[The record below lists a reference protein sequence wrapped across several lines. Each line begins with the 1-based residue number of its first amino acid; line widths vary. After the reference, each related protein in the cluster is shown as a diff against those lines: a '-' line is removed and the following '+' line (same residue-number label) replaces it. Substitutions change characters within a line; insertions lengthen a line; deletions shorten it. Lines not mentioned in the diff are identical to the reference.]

1 VFKRKIYRIL
11 LIILLWFLRLLAIG
25 FIVFQSAS
33 IQTWLTEHVITFM
46 ANRYEIKIEI
56 ESVEV
61 KLPNHLVLNE
71 LYIPDQTGDTLV
83 YSKEILV
90 KISAV
95 KLRDKRIYIS
105 EVLLDEPKICVE
117 SDSAGVFNFQFL
129 LDKFASDK
137 EKEPSGEGFDIF
149 CESFLIQNACLKM
162 QNNPF
167 TETPESLNT
176 DDLLV
181 DGFTLRINDFQM
193 YDGSIALEMNEF
205 AFMEKS
211 GMELQKMSGYFEIS
225 DSLYHVSNLFLK
237 TGNSMI
243 HAPVMQLAVL
253 DTSMNNI
260 WEDLQFDIQI
270 DSSMLGIK
278 DAVFFAPDL
287 KGLDNK
293 VHMRAE
299 LSGTL
304 ADIKLKDFIF
314 TYGRDTRIAADISIN
329 GLPELEEAFIFGEI
343 KELTSS
349 VRDAQS
355 IYIPPFDEKKT
366 LQLPENVQ
374 KLGTVKFQGDLV
386 GMFNDIVA
394 NGKFTTDYG
403 SITTDLAVVSDIPNK
418 RYNFNGD
425 ISVNALQ
432 IGEILDKTEMLGEL
446 DMSANLNGSF
456 DSLGQY
462 DIAMGSKVSRM
473 DFNQYSY
480 SEINLA
486 GRLTNKS
493 FNGEIMI
500 DDPNIKLEF
509 MGGYLI
515 KNNIPKLDFRADLLV
530 NLDELNFDTTD
541 TEAGLLLIADMQG
554 RNLNDALGE
563 LQLSNIYYR
572 KEQDTARINTLVIN
586 SLNILDEQ
594 VLQIESEYFDISTS
608 GSYDSGDLLSAL
620 STMVYQYF
628 PVLSD
633 DEEKPEDWMAS
644 NPGVLKIDAKFFNL
658 DELTAFFLPQ
668 LSIPHEISLSANL
681 NANKDI
687 YDLEIYSPEIQ
698 FDTITSKNLLVSLSA
713 DKEILFLDINADY
726 LNFKGSDIFNN
737 LSIETASQKDSV
749 FIALSWDNLDDSI
762 RYAGNLSTSVL
773 FEKSLNDNIALVTQL
788 YPSDFILN
796 NQEWKL
802 DEARIRIDTTEIN
815 LGAIQFYNE
824 KQMIKFVG
832 DISNDPAKD
841 LRYYIQN
848 FDVSLLNRFL
858 EQSGYKIHG
867 IFNSN
872 GRLADAYNN
881 INFRSFIDLQKLY
894 INEEEFGMLQI
905 NATWDYLSN
914 ALKIDGNSKYLD
926 FRGGVN
932 PTNDSINVTVNI
944 NNFGLAVL
952 EPYMIDAGLLDIKG
966 SIDGSIDVTGK
977 LSDPDIIGVLDFNRA
992 GLTYDMLMA
1001 RFNLNDTV
1009 FVYTDS
1015 LVFQNFLISDE
1026 AGGKGVIKGKLT
1038 HNKFQNIKYDFDIDM
1053 INYHIM
1059 NTTEVDN
1066 SQYYGSAFATA
1077 TANIS
1082 GGTEDIVINIPE
1094 ALTEKN
1100 TVFVLPMSDNYEAD
1114 DEPWISFISDS
1125 ATSENI
1131 EDLIPE
1137 TPFDVTFLMNLSVTP
1152 DAEARIVFDPKVGD
1166 MIRANAL
1173 GDLSI
1178 EVYPDGDFSM
1188 KGELEIKS
1196 GDYLFTLQN
1205 IINKRFVIQDG
1216 GMISWDGDPL
1226 DGKLDLEAAYKLKAP
1241 LYDIM
1246 IGIDT
1251 SDVYKRRTDVLCIMK
1266 MSGSLMNPDIKFSI
1280 EVPNADEKAKTRVAS
1295 LSDDEINKQ
1304 VLTLLVLNRFYTPDD
1319 MQMAGDSRGSNLAGV
1334 TSFELLSNQLS
1345 NWLSQISDDF
1355 DIGVNYRPGDEI
1367 TTQELEVALSTQILN
1382 DRVLING
1389 NVGVGEHENTSSDIV
1404 GDVEVQV
1411 KINKSGNLRVKGF
1424 TRANAQSQLEFD
1436 YGPYTQGVGIFYTES
1451 FNTIRGLLKRYFS
1464 FAKKPEET
1472 ETKKLEETEIKTP

>member
-1 VFKRKIYRIL
+1 
-11 LIILLWFLRLLAIG
+11 
-25 FIVFQSAS
+25 
-33 IQTWLTEHVITFM
+33 M

-61 KLPNHLVLNE
+61 KLPNRLLLNE
-71 LYIPDQTGDTLV
+71 LYIPDQAGDTLL
-83 YSKEILV
+83 YSKEIV
-90 KISAV
+90 TKISGV
-95 KLRDKRIYIS
+95 KLRDKRLYVS

-117 SDSAGVFNFQFL
+117 SDSSDVYNFQFL

-137 EKEPSGEGFDIF
+137 EKAPSEESWDVF

-167 TETPESLNT
+167 KESPESFNT
-176 DDLLV
+176 NDIFV
-181 DGFTLRINDFQM
+181 EGFTLRVRDFQM
-193 YDGSIALEMNEF
+193 SDGNIALEISEF

-211 GMELQKMSGYFEIS
+211 GMQLQKMNGYFEIS
-225 DSLYHVSNLFLK
+225 DSLYQVSNLFLK

-253 DTSMNNI
+253 DTSMNNL
-260 WEDLQFDIQI
+260 WKDLQFDIQI
-270 DSSMLGIK
+270 DSSMLGIE
-278 DAVFFAPDL
+278 DAVYFAPEL
-287 KGLDNK
+287 KGLDQK
-293 VHMRAE
+293 VHMRAD
-299 LSGTL
+299 LSGKL
-304 ADIKLKDFIF
+304 SNIKLKEFIL
-314 TYGRDTRIAADISIN
+314 TYGQDTRISADLSVD
-329 GLPELEEAFIFGEI
+329 GLPELEQAFIFGQVN
-343 KELTSS
+343 ELTTS

-355 IYIPPFDEKKT
+355 IYIPPFNEKKT
-366 LQLPENVQ
+366 LQLPENIQ
-374 KLGTVKFQGDLV
+374 QLGTVKFQGDLV

-394 NGKFTTDYG
+394 NGDFTTDYG
-403 SITTDLAVVSDIPNK
+403 NINTDLAVVSDIPNK
-418 RYNFNGD
+418 HYKFNGD
-425 ISVNALQ
+425 LSINELQ
-432 IGEILDKTEMLGEL
+432 VGRVLDKTDMLGL
-446 DMSANLNGSF
+446 LSMSANVNGSI

-462 DIAMGSKVSRM
+462 DIAMGSEISRA

-500 DDPNIKLEF
+500 DDPNVKMEF

-515 KNNIPKLDFRADLLV
+515 KNGIPKLDFRADLLA

-554 RNLNDALGE
+554 SNLNNALGE

-572 KEQDTARINTLVIN
+572 KEQDTAKINTLVIN

-628 PVLSD
+628 PILSN
-633 DEEKPEDWMAS
+633 DEEKPNDWMAS
-644 NPGVLKIDAKFFNL
+644 NPGWMKVEANFFNL
-658 DELTAFFLPQ
+658 DELSEFFIPQ
-668 LSIPHEISLSANL
+668 LSIPHEINLNANL

-687 YDLEIYSPEIQ
+687 YDLEIFSPEIQ
-698 FDTITSKNLLVSLSA
+698 FDTIISKNLLVSLSA
-713 DKEILFLDINADY
+713 DKEILNLDINADY
-726 LNFKGSDIFNN
+726 FDYKGSEIFNN
-737 LSIETASQKDSV
+737 LSIETASQQDSV
-749 FIALSWDNLDDSI
+749 IIALSWDNLNDSI
-762 RYAGNLSTSVL
+762 RYAGNLNTSVL
-773 FEKSLNDNIALVTQL
+773 FERSLNENIALETHL

-815 LGAIQFYNE
+815 LGAIQFYND
-824 KQMIKFVG
+824 KQMVKLVG
-832 DISNDPAKD
+832 GISENPTKD

-848 FDVSLLNRFL
+848 FDISLLNQFL
-858 EQSGYKIHG
+858 TQSGYQLRG

-872 GRLADAYNN
+872 GRLADAYDN
-881 INFRSFIDLQKLY
+881 INFRSFVDLQKLY

-914 ALKIDGNSKYLD
+914 ALKLDGNSKYLD

-932 PTNDSINVTVNI
+932 PSSDSINVTVNI
-944 NNFGLAVL
+944 NNFGLSVL
-952 EPYMIDAGLLDIKG
+952 APYLIDAGLLDIKG

-977 LSDPDIIGVLDFNRA
+977 LSQPEIMGAIDFNRA

-1026 AGGKGVIKGKLT
+1026 TNGKGVIKGKLT
-1038 HNKFQNIKYDFDIDM
+1038 HNMFQNINYDFDID
-1053 INYHIM
+1053 IDNYHIM
-1059 NTTEVDN
+1059 NTTEFDN

-1077 TANIS
+1077 TANIN
-1082 GGTEDIVINIPE
+1082 GGTEDITINIPE
-1094 ALTEKN
+1094 AQTEKN
-1100 TVFVLPMSDNYEAD
+1100 TVFVLPMSDNYEAND
-1114 DEPWISFISDS
+1114 QPWISFVSDS
-1125 ATSENI
+1125 ATTENI

-1152 DAEARIVFDPKVGD
+1152 DAEARLVFDPKVGD

-1216 GMISWDGDPL
+1216 GVISWDGDPL
-1226 DGKLDLEAAYKLKAP
+1226 NGKLDLKAAYKLKAP

-1246 IGIDT
+1246 MGIDT
-1251 SDVYKRRTDVLCIMK
+1251 SDVYKRRTDVLCLME

-1319 MQMAGDSRGSNLAGV
+1319 MQMAGVDNRSSNLAGV

-1367 TTQELEVALSTQILN
+1367 TSQELEVALSTQILN

-1464 FAKKPEET
+1464 SAEKPEET
-1472 ETKKLEETEIKTP
+1472 KLNKPE